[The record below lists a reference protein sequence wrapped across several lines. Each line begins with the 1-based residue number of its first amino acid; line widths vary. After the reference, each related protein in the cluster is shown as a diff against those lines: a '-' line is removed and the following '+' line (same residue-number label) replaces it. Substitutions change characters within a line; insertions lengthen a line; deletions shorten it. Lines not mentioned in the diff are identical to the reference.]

1 MIMGLLPMEQAFLLH
16 NTTNFFEYFLT
27 KVKIISAGPKMP
39 MLYLNLCWGYSLM
52 TVVLFERIV
61 HTFSLRPTQQQV
73 QHQSWSLPNRI

>member
-1 MIMGLLPMEQAFLLH
+1 MGLLPMASAFLRN
-16 NTTNFFEYFLT
+16 NTAHFFEYFLI
-27 KVKIISAGPKMP
+27 KVKIISAGLNRPV
-39 MLYLNLCWGYSLM
+39 LYLNLCWGYSLM